1 MSFDIGWVFFS
12 FIRIETIEFS
22 FLLSNANESFF
33 LIADDVKAALILK
46 GSPLTKDGKVYM
58 DLKSLELKLETS
70 RLHMNFENLL
80 SENKEVG
87 ECWLNDRIFKFDSIR
102 FIDY

>member
-1 MSFDIGWVFFS
+1 MSFFFL
-12 FIRIETIEFS
+12 FFLIRIETIDFS
-22 FLLSNANESFF
+22 FLECERILF
-33 LIADDVKAALILK
+33 LITDDVKAALILK

-87 ECWLNDRIFKFDSIR
+87 ECWLNDWIFKFDSIR